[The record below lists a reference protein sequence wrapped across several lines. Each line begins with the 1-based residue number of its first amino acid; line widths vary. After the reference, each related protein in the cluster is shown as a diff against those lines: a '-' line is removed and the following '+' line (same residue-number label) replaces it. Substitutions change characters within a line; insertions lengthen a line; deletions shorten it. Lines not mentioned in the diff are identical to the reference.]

1 MNASSAHI
9 ARFPPE
15 LVDMIIRE
23 NAKDGPTLRS
33 SALVCGAFLQPSQA
47 CIFSQVRLTPH
58 GDNRA
63 QQLHNSLMDSPHL
76 RSYIKG
82 LQVYDAG
89 VGHSP
94 QASCCQSFVPVLELL
109 DGVTAF
115 TLYFGV
121 HGTVEWDALP
131 RELRTAICSLCQRS
145 TLTSLR
151 LINPR
156 NVAQADFARLV
167 ASPVLRKLWLWDV
180 DVPSLT
186 DVDLPSMNKHLRL
199 ADCCF
204 HLNVPTLEILT
215 RWLVRGDSLSDVACL
230 RFTWKLETSCQFR
243 DIIKASAS
251 NLRELYFDSQLFDSP
266 PSLIDVE
273 LAKSISFSALKNLRH
288 LTLSFNVEDD
298 CRRLVEFFARL
309 LETCSDG
316 LKKLQFSPA
325 VVMNFPD
332 VTVDW
337 TPVAKI
343 LTAARFPALS
353 NVTFS
358 LLSLAP
364 PTDVHEKRFMEDTR
378 CAFPALAERGILD
391 VRRALDHTSLRKDLS

>member
-15 LVDMIIRE
+15 LVDMIICG
-23 NAKDGPTLRS
+23 NDKDGLTLRS
-33 SALVCGAFLQPSQA
+33 CALVCGAFLRPSQA

-63 QQLHNSLMDSPHL
+63 QQLHDSLIDSPHL

-82 LQVYDAG
+82 LQIYDAG
-89 VGHSP
+89 AGHLP

-109 DGVTAF
+109 DAVTAF

-121 HGTVEWDALP
+121 QGTVEWDELP
-131 RELRTAICSLCQRS
+131 RELRTAICTLCQRS
-145 TLTSLR
+145 SLTSLR
-151 LINPR
+151 LISLR
-156 NVAQADFARLV
+156 NVAQVDFARLV
-167 ASPVLRKLWLWDV
+167 ASHALRKLWLWDV

-186 DVDLPSMNKHLRL
+186 DVELSSMNKHLRL

-204 HLNVPTLEILT
+204 HLNLPTLEILT
-215 RWLVRGDSLSDVACL
+215 KWLVRGDSLSNMACF

-243 DIIKASAS
+243 DIVKASAS
-251 NLRELYFDSQLFDSP
+251 NLRELYFDSQLSDSP
-266 PSLIDVE
+266 PSLVDVA
-273 LAKSISFSALKNLRH
+273 LANSISFSALGNLRR

-316 LKKLQFSPA
+316 LTKLQFSPA
-325 VVMNFPD
+325 VVVDFPD

-337 TPVAKI
+337 TPVAKT

-353 NVTFS
+353 NVRFS
-358 LLSLAP
+358 LLSLSP
-364 PTDVHEKRFMEDTR
+364 PTDVHEQRFMEDIR
-378 CAFPALAERGILD
+378 CAFPSLAARGILD
-391 VRRALDHTSLRKDLS
+391 VRRALDHI